1 MRLLT
6 TATLTAAFGVTVILA
21 GTHSS
26 PAAAPKPAASNVVKK
41 PAASNAA
48 LITQGKAVA
57 NSNGCNS
64 CHTATYSG
72 KKGFSPSIRSTGVTK
87 QYTLATWERMMNTGV
102 TEDGGHVAKPMPVY
116 RMSAKDSAP
125 LYAFMKSLK

>member
-6 TATLTAAFGVTVILA
+6 TATLTAAFGVTVLVA
-21 GTHSS
+21 GTHIS
-26 PAAAPKPAASNVVKK
+26 PAAAPKPVKK
-41 PAASNAA
+41 PAVSNAA
-48 LITQGKAVA
+48 LITQGKTVA
-57 NSNGCNS
+57 ESNGCNS

-87 QYTLATWERMMNTGV
+87 QYTLATWERMMNTGI
-102 TEDGGHVAKPMPVY
+102 TEDGGHVKKPMPVY
-116 RMSAKDSAP
+116 HMAAKDSAP